1 MIATMELCTARGVSN
16 LPLIITPPK
25 NLPPNFQFQSFNCR
39 NQFPFALN
47 QLRSSSG
54 LRQSINL
61 SLRSA
66 TSEGT
71 STETTP
77 YEKNKNEADGVIDVE
92 NTRPDEMNQNYDIQL
107 NDSPQEGSLVD
118 DPLQLLKFLED
129 LDIKFDYEDTYSV
142 LVFGGGAALA
152 LWLSAAVIGAVDSIP
167 VLPKVLE
174 LIGLGYT
181 IWFSSRYLIFKENR
195 DELFA
200 RVEQIK
206 QQVLGSKDD

>member
-16 LPLIITPPK
+16 LPLIPPPK
-25 NLPPNFQFQSFNCR
+25 ILPPNFQFQSFNCR
-39 NQFPFALN
+39 NQSPFALN

-54 LRQSINL
+54 LRQSIDL
-61 SLRSA
+61 SLRSS
-66 TSEGT
+66 TSDGT

-77 YEKNKNEADGVIDVE
+77 YEKINLNEADSVIDVE
-92 NTRPDEMNQNYDIQL
+92 NTRPNETNQNYDIQL

-152 LWLSAAVIGAVDSIP
+152 LWLSAAVVGAVDSIP